1 MANLEMNNQEK
12 FQLVISAD
20 GVTSTDKRF
29 TMDNLSLGDNYKPLG
44 AIFRN
49 ANGEEIK
56 RKLNKGERRVSCQT
70 LPRIACQIFE
80 KKLASLSVEEKEAFP
95 ICRYAPTW
103 S

>member
-20 GVTSTDKRF
+20 GVTSTDERF

-49 ANGEEIK
+49 ANGEEI
-56 RKLNKGERRVSCQT
+56 
-70 LPRIACQIFE
+70 
-80 KKLASLSVEEKEAFP
+80 
-95 ICRYAPTW
+95 
-103 S
+103 